1 MKQLRVKMWHRKIWI
16 AASVFEEFWNLC
28 NAANSCPLLNFHS
41 TRERCQ
47 ECRTKK
53 KFWVPIRNQGKN
65 FIIDLFMKDV
75 THNSLCG
82 SVVEHQRVESKV
94 LRFYSSWGL
103 MRWPVDSWIFFCPML
118 ATRQKNIFLY
128 FFTNLKT
135 NHLSYSISIELADRW
150 EHTKTTKPLC
160 TSQWIHLT

>member
-1 MKQLRVKMWHRKIWI
+1 MKRIRVKMWHRKIWI

-65 FIIDLFMKDV
+65 FIIDLFMKDF
-75 THNSLCG
+75 TH
-82 SVVEHQRVESKV
+82 
-94 LRFYSSWGL
+94 
-103 MRWPVDSWIFFCPML
+103 MDSWFFSLSHACDK
-118 ATRQKNIFLY
+118 TKNILVY
-128 FFTNLKT
+128 FFTDLKT
-135 NHLSYSISIELADRW
+135 NHVSYSISMELVDQW